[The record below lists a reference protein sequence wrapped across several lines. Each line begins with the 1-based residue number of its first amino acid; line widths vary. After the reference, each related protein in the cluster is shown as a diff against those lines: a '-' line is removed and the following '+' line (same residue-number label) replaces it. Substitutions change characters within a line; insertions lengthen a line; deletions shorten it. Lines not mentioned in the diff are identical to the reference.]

1 MLGTKRHTPGSALE
15 QLIQL
20 LDHMIWNVMELL
32 GEVLI
37 KNLGKHGD
45 YLYTYVYICL
55 IYEQ

>member
-1 MLGTKRHTPGSALE
+1 MFGAKHHTPGSALE

-20 LDHMIWNVMELL
+20 LDHMIWNIMELL

-37 KNLGKHGD
+37 KNLRKHGH
-45 YLYTYVYICL
+45 YSVYICL